1 MLAQRIN
8 ALLPQTQ
15 CTKCGYQGCEPY
27 AQAIALEGAAINRC
41 PPGGDDGIAAL
52 AQLLKRPIVELDRS
66 CGAHQP
72 LKVAVIDEQFCIGC
86 TLCIQACPVDAII
99 GASKLMHTVLPAHCT
114 GCDLC
119 VAPCPVDCISMVEV
133 APPRAWTSEDATQA
147 RTHFEARQRR
157 LAQQPESLR
166 QSPALGVSGASAER
180 LATTQEAA
188 TPDHADKLAA
198 IAQALARARARRA
211 PRPAL

>member
-27 AQAIALEGAAINRC
+27 AQAIALEAAPINRC
-41 PPGGDDGIAAL
+41 PPGGDAGIIAL
-52 AQLLKRPIVELDRS
+52 ATLLQQPVLELDTS

-72 LKVAVIDEQFCIGC
+72 LQVAVIDEQFCIGC

-99 GASKLMHTVLPAHCT
+99 GASKLMHTVLPEQCT

-119 VAPCPVDCISMVEV
+119 VAPCPVDCISMVPV
-133 APPRAWTSEDATQA
+133 SPQRDWTHQNATHA
-147 RTHFEARQRR
+147 RTYFEARQRR
-157 LAQQPESLR
+157 LAKGPESLR
-166 QSPALGVSGASAER
+166 QSPEFGDTDVNASTSG
-180 LATTQEAA
+180 TTQDAETSA
-188 TPDHADKLAA
+188 HANRQAA
-198 IAQALARARARRA
+198 IAQALARARARRTTPTTA
-211 PRPAL
+211 